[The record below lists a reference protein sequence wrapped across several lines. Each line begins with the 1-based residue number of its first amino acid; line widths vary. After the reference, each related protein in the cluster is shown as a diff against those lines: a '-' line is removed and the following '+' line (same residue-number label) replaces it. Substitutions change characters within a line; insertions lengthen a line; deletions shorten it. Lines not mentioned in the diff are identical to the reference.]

1 MVDNNAKR
9 RYDRLVDDIA
19 DMIAKQTYNR
29 APINYGIAERAIAM
43 VVRRR
48 VRPLERALREVR
60 AGLGYGYASRTDIV
74 AYIDGVLKQTGATR

>member
-9 RYDRLVDDIA
+9 RYERLVDDIA
-19 DMIAKQTYNR
+19 DMIAKKTYNR

-60 AGLGYGYASRTDIV
+60 AGLGYASRTDIV
-74 AYIDGVLKQTGATR
+74 AYIDGVLKQTGAAR

>member
-9 RYDRLVDDIA
+9 RYERLVDDIA
-19 DMIAKQTYNR
+19 DMIAKKTYNR

-60 AGLGYGYASRTDIV
+60 DQLGHANRADI
-74 AYIDGVLKQTGATR
+74 ARYINGVLEQTGATR